1 MTATRIGELF
11 ATRIEE
17 KIEPVIKVGETSDDK
32 KLAAEIGSYV
42 VTPMIERYLD
52 DRAIP

>member
-17 KIEPVIKVGETSDDK
+17 KIEPVIKVGETSDEK
-32 KLAAEIGSYV
+32 KLAAEIGDVDSLIYAAG
-42 VTPMIERYLD
+42 LNAD
-52 DRAIP
+52 GALG